1 MLRIDAFT
9 IIMTVINLLVLLLA
23 LKLFLFR
30 PVQKIIEARQA
41 EADKQFKDAA
51 ERKEAADALKEQ
63 YEHTLSDIEEE
74 KKKAIREARNDANK
88 QYQKIV
94 HYAECKA
101 EQIKS
106 DAEQEASNKKAQIV
120 KSAQKEIADL
130 IVNAATKVVGTQSGA
145 QIDASL
151 FDEFLDKAG
160 EK

>member
-9 IIMTVINLLVLLLA
+9 IIMTVINLLVLLLS

-41 EADKQFKDAA
+41 EADKQFKD
-51 ERKEAADALKEQ
+51 AADALKEQ

-94 HYAECKA
+94 HDAECKA